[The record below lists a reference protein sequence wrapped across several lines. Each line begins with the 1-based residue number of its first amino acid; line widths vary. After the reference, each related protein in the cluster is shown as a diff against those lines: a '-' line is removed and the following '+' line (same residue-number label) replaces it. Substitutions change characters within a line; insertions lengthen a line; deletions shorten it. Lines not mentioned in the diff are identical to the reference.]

1 MSDTYS
7 SLYNPDVLSTLAN
20 LSSDEVFTPPHI
32 VNQMLDMLPQ
42 EIFSDKNAKFL
53 DPATKS
59 GVFLRE
65 IAKRLLEGLKD
76 QIPDLQER
84 IDHVFHNQIFGIAIT
99 EMTSLL
105 SRRSLYC
112 SKYPNSKYSI
122 TYFNNIEGNIRFKDI
137 EHKWNRKKCTFCG
150 ANKKE
155 LDRDD
160 SMEAYAYEYIHVNDP
175 KEILKMKFDVIIGN
189 PPYQLNDG
197 GGTGSS
203 AVPIYQ
209 KFIEQSM
216 KLKPKY
222 LTMIIPARWFT
233 GGKGLDS
240 FRATMIKDRRIKTL
254 HDYINASDC
263 FPNVSIEGGVCYF
276 LYDRDYN
283 GKAEIHTHKQDGTV
297 DKSLRF
303 LDEGMFD
310 IFVRDEKVLD
320 VVKTV
325 LQSKTKS
332 FSNIVYPRN
341 TFGLGNSSKIIT
353 NTIKNI
359 KVFGRFNGKRDYK
372 YVDRFNLEKNIDII
386 DKYKLY
392 ISKADGAAGQI
403 GNPIPARI
411 IGKAEEGLKQTVC
424 TETFL
429 VVGPFESE
437 IEMKNAKDY
446 MKTKFFRF
454 LVGARK
460 NKNMTQNT
468 YQFVPYIDFKQSWDD
483 TKLFAKFKLSEHQVD
498 YINRMISDY
507 DETSSEEIEGDDNDE

>member
-1 MSDTYS
+1 MSDLYS
-7 SLYNPDVLSTLAN
+7 NAYNPDVLSCLAN

-42 EIFSDKNAKFL
+42 ALFKDKNTKFL

-65 IAKRLLEGLKD
+65 IAKRLLDGLKD
-76 QIPDLQER
+76 EIPDLQDR
-84 IDHVFHNQIFGIAIT
+84 IDHVFQNQLYGIAVT

-122 TYFNNIEGNIRFKDI
+122 SIFSDIEGNIRFKNI
-137 EHKWNRKKCTFCG
+137 SHKWSKNKCVYCG
-150 ANKKE
+150 ASKKE
-155 LDRDD
+155 LDRNDD
-160 SMEAYAYEYIHVNDP
+160 LEAYAYEYIHINNP
-175 KEILKMKFDVIIGN
+175 EEIINMKFDVIIGN

-209 KFIEQSM
+209 KFIDQSK
-216 KLKPKY
+216 KLKPRY
-222 LTMIIPARWFT
+222 LSMIIPARWFS
-233 GGKGLDS
+233 GGKGLDD
-240 FRATMIKDRRIKTL
+240 FRASMIKDRRIKVL

-276 LYDRDYN
+276 LFDRSYN
-283 GKAEIHTHKQDGTV
+283 GKTEIFTHKQNGVV
-297 DKSLRF
+297 DKSNRF
-303 LDEGMFD
+303 LDDGMFD

-320 VVKTV
+320 IVKTV
-325 LQSKTKS
+325 LKTKNKS
-332 FSNIVYPRN
+332 FSTIVYPRN
-341 TFGLGNSSKIIT
+341 AFGIGNSSKFIT
-353 NTIKNI
+353 TSHKDTS
-359 KVFGRFNGKRDYK
+359 VFGRFNGKREFRS
-372 YVDRFNLEKNIDII
+372 VDSSKIIKNTDLI
-386 DKYKLY
+386 DKYKLF

-411 IGKAEEGLKQTVC
+411 IGKPENGVQNTIC

-429 VVGPFESE
+429 TIGPFDSE
-437 IEMKNAKDY
+437 NEMENAKEY

-460 NKNMTQNT
+460 NKNMTQDT
-468 YQFVPYIDFKQSWDD
+468 YKFVPILDFHRRWNDED
-483 TKLFAKFKLSEHQVD
+483 LFALFNLSNDQID
-498 YINRMISDY
+498 YIKTMIADY
-507 DETSSEEIEGDDNDE
+507 DENLTDELEGEDSDE